1 MQKAG
6 WEAASVLAFAYIYS
20 MEASCQPSGTILDPD
35 FCPAIL
41 KADSSL
47 PWKGAVRFR
56 SLDSGVPQ
64 STAHSPTAWGTL
76 NLPL

>member
-20 MEASCQPSGTILDPD
+20 MEASRQPLETNLDPH

-47 PWKGAVRFR
+47 HVKG
-56 SLDSGVPQ
+56 LSGSEAWIQVYLNELH
-64 STAHSPTAWGTL
+64 TALRHGGR
-76 NLPL
+76 